1 VIRFLILMMLC
12 SVAQAFETRTE
23 LVRLL
28 PVTNG
33 ATYSM
38 QTVYSLCQPLS
49 AGEVSDIRYQAEV
62 TNPHPYNIGIGWYIQ
77 SWDYL
82 VENGSSTFIRTDIV
96 TPPVS
101 QNVTPAMHHMV
112 ISGSYLHR
120 AQFPS
125 GGNTR
130 CYTLVM
136 WAVSSHGAGS
146 VLVEQGYGYLQFLA
160 RDRQRKESL

>member
-1 VIRFLILMMLC
+1 MNRLFMLFAFLFACC
-12 SVAQAFETRTE
+12 SSASAFEVRTE
-23 LVRLL
+23 QVRLL
-28 PVTNG
+28 PITNG
-33 ATYSM
+33 NTYST
-38 QTVYSLCQPLS
+38 QQVYSICQPLA
-49 AGEVSDIRYQAEV
+49 AGVISDIRYQAEV
-62 TNPHPYNIGIGWYIQ
+62 TNPYSYNVGIGWYIK
-77 SWDYL
+77 SWDYDCGP
-82 VENGSSTFIRTDIV
+82 NGCAFIRTDIV

-136 WAVSSHGAGS
+136 WAVSSNGAGS
-146 VLVEQGYGYLQFLA
+146 ILVEQGYGYLQFLPRA
-160 RDRQRKESL
+160 Q